1 MSRFDDLAE
10 TLVDGRNY
18 SFASWWVCVW
28 RTQRTDCTGLL
39 VVMVGDTMRELCR
52 VMLLFYFVLCFLNF
66 VTPHRLVPS

>member
-28 RTQRTDCTGLL
+28 RTQRTDLARIVGGHGG
-39 VVMVGDTMRELCR
+39 MVIL
-52 VMLLFYFVLCFLNF
+52 
-66 VTPHRLVPS
+66 

>member
-28 RTQRTDCTGLL
+28 RTELTLHGI
-39 VVMVGDTMRELCR
+39 VGGHGMVILESCA
-52 VMLLFYFVLCFLNF
+52 VMLLFYVLCFKF
-66 VTPHRLVPS
+66 